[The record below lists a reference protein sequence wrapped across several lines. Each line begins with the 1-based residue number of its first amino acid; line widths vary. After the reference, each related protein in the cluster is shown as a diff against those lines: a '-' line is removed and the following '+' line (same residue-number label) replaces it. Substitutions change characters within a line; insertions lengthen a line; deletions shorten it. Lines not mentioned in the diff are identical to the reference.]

1 MKPKTVKRA
10 VLFDLDG
17 TLIDQFDAIHRAF
30 SKTLVSMGFDAPTYD
45 QVKRAVGGA
54 TESTMIKLIGSERAK
69 EAAQN
74 HRSIFEKEMFDGLK
88 LLPGVV
94 KGIEKLKANQFKCAV
109 LTNKFG
115 PHARAACQHLEIDKY
130 LEFTLGA
137 NDTPWKKPEKS
148 LTDYALKKLQC
159 PAHST
164 CYVGD
169 SPYDYQ
175 TSRNADLACFLI
187 GSGTH
192 SFDELKELNGEKTFR
207 NFEELIDA
215 IVG

>member
-1 MKPKTVKRA
+1 MNSKSKQRA

-30 SKTLVSMGFDAPTYD
+30 SKTLVSMGLDAPTYD

-54 TESTMIKLIGSERAK
+54 TESTMIKLIGLERAK
-69 EAAQN
+69 EAAQK
-74 HRSIFEKEMFDGLK
+74 HRPIFEKEMFNGLK
-88 LLPGVV
+88 VLPGVIQ
-94 KGIEKLKANQFKCAV
+94 GIEKLKANQFKCAV

-115 PHARAACQHLEIDKY
+115 PHARAACQYLEIDKY

-148 LTDYALKKLQC
+148 LTDYALKKLQFS
-159 PAHST
+159 AHST

-169 SPYDYQ
+169 SPYDYE
-175 TSRNADLACFLI
+175 TARNADLACFLI
-187 GSGTH
+187 ASGTH
-192 SFDELKELNGEKTFR
+192 SFDELKELNGEKTFK

>member
-1 MKPKTVKRA
+1 MNSKTKQRA

-30 SKTLVSMGFDAPTYD
+30 SKTLLSMGLDAPTYD

-54 TESTMIKLIGSERAK
+54 TESTMIKLIGPERAK
-69 EAAQN
+69 EAAQK
-74 HRSIFEKEMFDGLK
+74 HRPIFEKEMFNGLK
-88 LLPGVV
+88 VLPGVIQ
-94 KGIEKLKANQFKCAV
+94 GIEKLKANQFKCAV

-115 PHARAACQHLEIDKY
+115 SHARAACQHLEIDKY

-148 LTDYALKKLQC
+148 LTDYALKKLQFS
-159 PAHST
+159 AHST

-169 SPYDYQ
+169 SPYDYE
-175 TSRNADLACFLI
+175 TARNADLACFLI
-187 GSGTH
+187 ASGTH
-192 SFDELKELNGEKTFR
+192 SFDELKELNGEKTFK

>member
-1 MKPKTVKRA
+1 MNSKTKQRA

-30 SKTLVSMGFDAPTYD
+30 SKTLVSMGLDAPTYD

-54 TESTMIKLIGSERAK
+54 TESTMIKLIGPERAK
-69 EAAQN
+69 EAAQK
-74 HRSIFEKEMFDGLK
+74 HGPIFEKEMFNGLK
-88 LLPGVV
+88 VLPGVIQ
-94 KGIEKLKANQFKCAV
+94 GIEKLKANQFKCAV

-148 LTDYALKKLQC
+148 LTDYALKKLQFS
-159 PAHST
+159 AHST

-169 SPYDYQ
+169 SPYDYE
-175 TSRNADLACFLI
+175 TARNADLACFLI
-187 GSGTH
+187 ASGTH
-192 SFDELKELNGEKTFR
+192 SFDELKELNGEKTFK

>member
-1 MKPKTVKRA
+1 MKPKTVQRA

-30 SKTLVSMGFDAPTYD
+30 SKTLVSMGLDAPTYD

-54 TESTMIKLIGSERAK
+54 TESTMIKLIGPERAK
-69 EAAQN
+69 EAAKK
-74 HRSIFEKEMFDGLK
+74 HRPIFEEEMFNGLK

-94 KGIEKLKANQFKCAV
+94 KGIEKLKAYQFKCAV
-109 LTNKFG
+109 LTNKYG
-115 PHARAACQHLEIDKY
+115 PHARAACQHLDIDKH

-148 LTDYALKKLQC
+148 LTDYVLNKLQC
-159 PAHST
+159 PADST

-175 TSRNADLACFLI
+175 TARNADLSCFLI
-187 GSGTH
+187 ASGTH
-192 SFDELKELNGEKTFR
+192 SLDELKKLNGEKTFK
-207 NFEELIDA
+207 NFEDLIDA

>member
-1 MKPKTVKRA
+1 MNSKTKQRA

-30 SKTLVSMGFDAPTYD
+30 SKTLVSMGLDAPTYD

-54 TESTMIKLIGSERAK
+54 TESTMIKLIGPERAK
-69 EAAQN
+69 EAAQK
-74 HRSIFEKEMFDGLK
+74 HRPIFEKEMFNGLK
-88 LLPGVV
+88 VLPGVIQ
-94 KGIEKLKANQFKCAV
+94 GIEKLKANQFKCAV

-137 NDTPWKKPEKS
+137 NDTPWKKPQKS
-148 LTDYALKKLQC
+148 FTDYALKKLQFS
-159 PAHST
+159 AHST
-164 CYVGD
+164 CYAGD
-169 SPYDYQ
+169 SPYDYE
-175 TSRNADLACFLI
+175 TARNADLACFLI
-187 GSGTH
+187 ASGTH
-192 SFDELKELNGEKTFR
+192 SFDELKELNGEKTFK

>member
-1 MKPKTVKRA
+1 MKPKTVQRA

-17 TLIDQFDAIHRAF
+17 TLIDQFEAIHRAF

-54 TESTMIKLIGSERAK
+54 TESTMIKLIGPERAK
-69 EAAQN
+69 EAAQK
-74 HRSIFEKEMFDGLK
+74 HRPIFEKEMFNGLK
-88 LLPGVV
+88 LLPGVT
-94 KGIEKLKANQFKCAV
+94 KGIEKLKAYQFKCAV

-115 PHARAACQHLEIDKY
+115 PHARAACQHLKIDKH
-130 LEFTLGA
+130 LEFTIGA
-137 NDTPWKKPEKS
+137 NDTPWKKPDKS
-148 LTDYALKKLQC
+148 LTDYALERLPCLSQ
-159 PAHST
+159 ST
-164 CYVGD
+164 FYVGD

-175 TSRNADLACFLI
+175 TARNAGLACFLI
-187 GSGTH
+187 ASGTH
-192 SFDELKELNGEKTFR
+192 SFDELKELNGEKTFK